1 MSTEVTL
8 TLSDELYEQAKRW
21 AAITQRDLSETLTDA
36 LTIVLTPVHTTPEF
50 EQPVAAFSD
59 EEVLA
64 LSQAQME
71 TNLGERLGA
80 LLEKQRE
87 GVLAVAEHSKLMALM
102 QVYEQLWLR
111 QAEALTEA
119 VRRGLRAPLEP

>member
-1 MSTEVTL
+1 MSTKVTL

-21 AAITQRDLSETLTDA
+21 AAITQRDLAETLTDA
-36 LTIVLTPVHTTPEF
+36 LTLVLTPVHMTPKF
-50 EQPVAAFSD
+50 EQPVAALSD
-59 EEVLA
+59 EEILA

-87 GVLAVAEHSKLMALM
+87 GTLAVAEHSELMALM
-102 QVYEQLWLR
+102 QVYEQLWIR
-111 QAEALTEA
+111 QSEALAEA
-119 VRRGLRAPLEP
+119 VQRGLRAPLEP

>member
-36 LTIVLTPVHTTPEF
+36 LTTVLPPVHTTSEF
-50 EQPVAAFSD
+50 KQPVSALSD

-71 TNLGERLGA
+71 TTLGERLGA

-87 GVLAVAEHSKLMALM
+87 GTLTEAEHSELMALM

-111 QAEALTEA
+111 QSEALAEA
-119 VRRGLRAPLEP
+119 VRRGLRAPLR